1 MANVLDLRRRIR
13 SVKSTRQITKA
24 MKMIAAAKLR
34 RAQER
39 AISARPY
46 ANMLAS
52 VIGSVMRHID
62 LYDPLSGDVRH
73 PLLLAREEKQ
83 AMLIVVSGDKGF
95 AGGFNANITKAAF
108 RFISDKGDEPID
120 IAAIGRKGRDLFR
133 RRYGIAEFVDKKDG
147 ANKEAAETGDREPG
161 DRAPGEAPAPE
172 EKRRGERKDRI
183 EVAGDYPGMLDKPS
197 FDQVAI
203 LAREVV
209 HRYMEEELDAVYLV
223 YNEFKSVLSQRV
235 VVERILPVIEPGERD
250 IKQAESMSQEER
262 EEMVRAAAS
271 AGISVRE
278 ADSSEA
284 EQEAKHFGTAEVD
297 YIYDQPPREL
307 LDGLLRQYV
316 TSQIYHAVVESTAAE
331 QAARMT
337 AMDAATNNAS
347 EMIDSLTLTMN
358 RVRQAAITKEIIEI
372 VSGAAA
378 LN

>member
-39 AISARPY
+39 AISGRPY

-52 VIGSVMRHID
+52 VIGSLMRHID
-62 LYDPLSGDVRH
+62 LYDPQTGDVRH

-83 AMLIVVSGDKGF
+83 ALLIVVSGDKGF
-95 AGGFNANITKAAF
+95 AGGFNGNITKAAF
-108 RFISDKGDEPID
+108 RFIGEHGEEQID
-120 IAAIGRKGRDLFR
+120 IAPIGKKARDMFR
-133 RRYGIAEFVDKKDG
+133 RRYPLASFVEKQDQGGGNDP
-147 ANKEAAETGDREPG
+147 ATDTDDRDPG
-161 DRAPGEAPAPE
+161 GPPPPPE
-172 EKRRGERKDRI
+172 NKRRGERQNQV

-197 FDQVAI
+197 FDQVA
-203 LAREVV
+203 LMAREVV

-223 YNEFKSVLSQRV
+223 YNEFKSVMAQRV
-235 VVERILPVIEPGERD
+235 VVERILPIIEPGQRD
-250 IKQAESMSQEER
+250 IKQAEELSKEER
-262 EEMVRAAAS
+262 EEMAIAAAH
-271 AGISVRE
+271 AGISVKE

-284 EQEAKHFGTAEVD
+284 DQEAKKFGTAEVD

-316 TSQIYHAVVESTAAE
+316 SSQIYHALIESSAAE

-337 AMDAATNNAS
+337 AMDAATSNAS

-378 LN
+378 L

>member
-39 AISARPY
+39 AISGRPY

-52 VIGSVMRHID
+52 VIGSVMRHIE
-62 LYDPLSGDVRH
+62 LYDPLTGDVRH
-73 PLLLAREEKQ
+73 PLLLAREEKESL
-83 AMLIVVSGDKGF
+83 LIVVSGDKGF

-108 RFISDKGDEPID
+108 RYIGEHSEQQID

-133 RRYGIAEFVDKKDG
+133 RRYGVAEFVENKQG
-147 ANKEAAETGDREPG
+147 QGEANDRAADTGDR
-161 DRAPGEAPAPE
+161 DPGEAPPAPE
-172 EKRRGERKDRI
+172 EKRRGERKNQI
-183 EVAGDYPGMLDKPS
+183 EVAGDYTGMLDKPS
-197 FDQVAI
+197 FDQVA
-203 LAREVV
+203 LLGREVV

-223 YNEFKSVLSQRV
+223 YNEFKSVLAQRV
-235 VVERILPVIEPGERD
+235 VVERILPIMEVGRPD
-250 IKQAESMSQEER
+250 IKQAEEMTQEER
-262 EEMVRAAAS
+262 EEMARAAAS
-271 AGISVRE
+271 SGVSLRE

-284 EQEAKHFGTAEVD
+284 EQEAKKFGTAEVD

-316 TSQIYHAVVESTAAE
+316 TSQIYHALLESSAAE

-337 AMDAATNNAS
+337 AMDAATSNAS

-378 LN
+378 L

>member
-1 MANVLDLRRRIR
+1 MASILDLKRRIR

-39 AISARPY
+39 AMSGRPY

-52 VIGSVMRHID
+52 VIGSLMRHID
-62 LYDPLSGDVRH
+62 LYDPQTGDVRH
-73 PLLLAREEKQ
+73 PLLLAREEKE
-83 AMLIVVSGDKGF
+83 ALLIVVSGDKGF
-95 AGGFNANITKAAF
+95 AGGFNGNITKAAF
-108 RFISDKGDEPID
+108 RFISEHSEEQID
-120 IAAIGRKGRDLFR
+120 IAPIGRKGRDLFR
-133 RRYGIAEFVDKKDG
+133 RRYGMATFVEKQGGEDKANDPAADTDDRDPG
-147 ANKEAAETGDREPG
+147 AP
-161 DRAPGEAPAPE
+161 PPPPE
-172 EKRRGERKDRI
+172 EKSRGERKNQI

-197 FDQVAI
+197 FDQVA
-203 LAREVV
+203 LMAREVV
-209 HRYMEEELDAVYLV
+209 HRYIEEELDAVYLV

-235 VVERILPVIEPGERD
+235 VVERILPIIEPGQRD
-250 IKQAESMSQEER
+250 IKQAEEMSQEER
-262 EEMVRAAAS
+262 EEMALAAAHS
-271 AGISVRE
+271 GISVRE

-284 EQEAKHFGTAEVD
+284 EQEAKKFGTGEVD

-316 TSQIYHAVVESTAAE
+316 ASQIYHALIESSAAE

-337 AMDAATNNAS
+337 AMDAATSNAS
-347 EMIDSLTLTMN
+347 KMIDSLTLTMN

-378 LN
+378 LS

>member
-39 AISARPY
+39 AMSSRPY
-46 ANMLAS
+46 AQMLAS
-52 VIGSVMRHID
+52 VIGSLMRHAD
-62 LYDPLSGDVRH
+62 LYDAETGDIRH

-83 AMLIVVSGDKGF
+83 ALLIVISGDKGF
-95 AGGFNANITKAAF
+95 AGAFNGNITKAAF
-108 RFISDKGDEPID
+108 RFLNDKGDEEID

-133 RRYGIAEFVDKKDG
+133 RRYGVAAFVDKQEDG
-147 ANKEAAETGDREPG
+147 SQDAVEPG
-161 DRAPGEAPAPE
+161 DRAPDEAPPVPE
-172 EKRRGERKDRI
+172 KKQRGERKNRI
-183 EVAGDYPGMLDKPS
+183 EVAGDYTGMLDKPS
-197 FDQVAI
+197 FDRVAL

-209 HRYMEEELDAVYLV
+209 HRYMEQELDAVYVV
-223 YNEFKSVLSQRV
+223 YNEFKSVIAQQV
-235 VVERILPVIEPGERD
+235 VVERILPVIEVGQRD
-250 IKQAESMSQEER
+250 IKQTDEMSQEER
-262 EEMVRAAAS
+262 QEMAKAAAS
-271 AGISVRE
+271 SGVSIKE

-284 EQEAKHFGTAEVD
+284 EEEADKFGTAEVD

-316 TSQIYHAVVESTAAE
+316 TSQIYHALIESSAAE

-337 AMDAATNNAS
+337 AMDAASTNAS

-378 LN
+378 L